1 MYWTILLS
9 VMMVA
14 LLQLVSYTR
23 LKQNVLV
30 VLGSAD
36 VRILS
41 ERVSAAIEYIESNED
56 QSIILFISG
65 GVKNAMVNES
75 SDRGQTEASKAASS
89 FEYEN
94 VKIVLDEK
102 ATNTAENFAY
112 LKRWVNSNFST
123 DEMPSIVITTS
134 DFHQDRAERIF
145 QGIMPEITPQWNLS
159 KSSCT
164 RCWSDEMIH
173 IKNVQSDITKAIHI
187 VQ

>member
-1 MYWTILLS
+1 MLLS
-9 VMMVA
+9 ILIV
-14 LLQLVSYTR
+14 LLLHIVSYTR
-23 LKQNVLV
+23 SRPDVLV
-30 VLGSAD
+30 VLGSSD
-36 VRILS
+36 DRILS
-41 ERVSAAIEYIESNED
+41 ERVSSAIEYIESNED

-65 GVKNAMVNES
+65 GVKNAMENES
-75 SDRGQTEASKAASS
+75 SDRSQTEASKAASS

-112 LKRWVNSNFST
+112 LKRWVNNNYSV

-134 DFHQDRAERIF
+134 DFHQDRAELIF

-159 KSSCT
+159 KSYCS
-164 RCWSDEMIH
+164 RCWSDERIH
-173 IKNVQSDITKAIHI
+173 IKNVQSDIMKAIHI

>member
-36 VRILS
+36 DRILS

-65 GVKNAMVNES
+65 GVKNAIVNES

>member
-9 VMMVA
+9 VMMVV

-23 LKQNVLV
+23 SKQNVLV

-36 VRILS
+36 DRILS

-56 QSIILFISG
+56 QPIILFISG
-65 GVKNAMVNES
+65 GVKNAIVNES
-75 SDRGQTEASKAASS
+75 SD
-89 FEYEN
+89 
-94 VKIVLDEK
+94 
-102 ATNTAENFAY
+102 
-112 LKRWVNSNFST
+112 SNFST

>member
-9 VMMVA
+9 VMMVV

-23 LKQNVLV
+23 SKQNVLV

-36 VRILS
+36 DRILS

-89 FEYEN
+89 FDYEN

-123 DEMPSIVITTS
+123 EEMPSIVITTS

>member
-36 VRILS
+36 DRILS

-89 FEYEN
+89 FDYEN

>member
-36 VRILS
+36 DRILS

-65 GVKNAMVNES
+65 GVKNAIVNES

-89 FEYEN
+89 FDYEN

>member
-23 LKQNVLV
+23 LKQNILV

-36 VRILS
+36 DRILS

-89 FEYEN
+89 FDYEN

-123 DEMPSIVITTS
+123 EEMPSIVITTS

>member
-36 VRILS
+36 DRILS

-65 GVKNAMVNES
+65 GVKNAIVNES
-75 SDRGQTEASKAASS
+75 SDRGETEASKAASS
-89 FEYEN
+89 FDYEN

-112 LKRWVNSNFST
+112 LKRWVNNNYSS

-134 DFHQDRAERIF
+134 DFHQDRAELIF

-173 IKNVQSDITKAIHI
+173 IKNVQSDIMKAIHI

>member
-36 VRILS
+36 DRILS

-65 GVKNAMVNES
+65 GVKNAIVNES
-75 SDRGQTEASKAASS
+75 SDRGETEASKAASS
-89 FEYEN
+89 FDYEN

-134 DFHQDRAERIF
+134 DFHQDRAELIF

-173 IKNVQSDITKAIHI
+173 IKNVQSDIMKAIHI

>member
-89 FEYEN
+89 FDYEN

>member
-89 FEYEN
+89 FDYEN

-123 DEMPSIVITTS
+123 EEMPSIVITTS

>member
-36 VRILS
+36 DRILS

-89 FEYEN
+89 FDYEN

-123 DEMPSIVITTS
+123 DEMPSIVITS
-134 DFHQDRAERIF
+134 ISSNNAL
-145 QGIMPEITPQWNLS
+145 LS
-159 KSSCT
+159 F
-164 RCWSDEMIH
+164 
-173 IKNVQSDITKAIHI
+173 A
-187 VQ
+187 

>member
-1 MYWTILLS
+1 
-9 VMMVA
+9 
-14 LLQLVSYTR
+14 
-23 LKQNVLV
+23 
-30 VLGSAD
+30 
-36 VRILS
+36 
-41 ERVSAAIEYIESNED
+41 
-56 QSIILFISG
+56 
-65 GVKNAMVNES
+65 
-75 SDRGQTEASKAASS
+75 
-89 FEYEN
+89 
-94 VKIVLDEK
+94 VLDEK

-123 DEMPSIVITTS
+123 EEMPSIVITTS

>member
-1 MYWTILLS
+1 
-9 VMMVA
+9 MVA

-36 VRILS
+36 DRILS

-123 DEMPSIVITTS
+123 EEMPSIVITTS

-173 IKNVQSDITKAIHI
+173 IKIVQSDITKAIHI

>member
-36 VRILS
+36 DRILS

-123 DEMPSIVITTS
+123 EEMPSIVITTS

>member
-1 MYWTILLS
+1 
-9 VMMVA
+9 MMVA

-36 VRILS
+36 DRILS

-89 FEYEN
+89 FDYEN

-123 DEMPSIVITTS
+123 EEMPSIVITTS

>member
-1 MYWTILLS
+1 MYWSLLLS

-14 LLQLVSYTR
+14 LLHIVSYR
-23 LKQNVLV
+23 RSKQNVLV

-36 VRILS
+36 DRILS

-56 QSIILFISG
+56 QPIILFISG
-65 GVKNAMVNES
+65 GVKNAIVNES
-75 SDRGQTEASKAASS
+75 SDHGQTEASKAASS

-112 LKRWVNSNFST
+112 LKRWVNSNFSN

>member
-36 VRILS
+36 DRILS

>member
-36 VRILS
+36 DRILS

-65 GVKNAMVNES
+65 GVKNAIVNES

-123 DEMPSIVITTS
+123 EEMPSIVITTS

>member
-36 VRILS
+36 DRILS

-89 FEYEN
+89 FDYEN

-112 LKRWVNSNFST
+112 LKRWVKSNFST
-123 DEMPSIVITTS
+123 EEMPSIVITTS

>member
-36 VRILS
+36 DRILS

-65 GVKNAMVNES
+65 GVKNAIVNES

-187 VQ
+187 VH

>member
-1 MYWTILLS
+1 MLLS
-9 VMMVA
+9 ILIV
-14 LLQLVSYTR
+14 LLLHIVSYTR
-23 LKQNVLV
+23 SRSRQDVLV
-30 VLGSAD
+30 VLGSSD
-36 VRILS
+36 DRILS
-41 ERVSAAIEYIESNED
+41 ERVSSAIEYIESNEN

-65 GVKNAMVNES
+65 GVKHAIVNES
-75 SDRGQTEASKAASS
+75 SDRGQTEASKAAGS

-94 VKIVLDEK
+94 VKIVLDEL

-112 LKRWVNSNFST
+112 LKRWVNNNFSN

-159 KSSCT
+159 KSYCS
-164 RCWSDEMIH
+164 RCWSDERIH

>member
-1 MYWTILLS
+1 
-9 VMMVA
+9 MVA

-36 VRILS
+36 DRILS

-89 FEYEN
+89 FDYEN

-123 DEMPSIVITTS
+123 EEMPSIVITTS

>member
-36 VRILS
+36 DRILS

-65 GVKNAMVNES
+65 GVKNAIVNES

-89 FEYEN
+89 FDYEN

-123 DEMPSIVITTS
+123 EEMPSIVITTS

>member
-1 MYWTILLS
+1 MLLS
-9 VMMVA
+9 ILIV
-14 LLQLVSYTR
+14 LLLHIVSYTR
-23 LKQNVLV
+23 SRPDVLV
-30 VLGSAD
+30 VLGSSD
-36 VRILS
+36 DRILS
-41 ERVSAAIEYIESNED
+41 ERVSSAIEYIESNED

-65 GVKNAMVNES
+65 GVKNAMENES
-75 SDRGQTEASKAASS
+75 SDRSQTEASKAASS

-112 LKRWVNSNFST
+112 LKRWVNSNYSV

-134 DFHQDRAERIF
+134 DFHQDRAELIF

-159 KSSCT
+159 KSYCS
-164 RCWSDEMIH
+164 RCWSDERIH
-173 IKNVQSDITKAIHI
+173 IKNVQSDIMKAIHI

>member
-1 MYWTILLS
+1 MLLS
-9 VMMVA
+9 ILIV
-14 LLQLVSYTR
+14 LLLHIVSYTR
-23 LKQNVLV
+23 SRPDVLV
-30 VLGSAD
+30 VLGSSD
-36 VRILS
+36 DRILS
-41 ERVSAAIEYIESNED
+41 ERVSSAIEYIESNED

-65 GVKNAMVNES
+65 GVKHAIVNES

-112 LKRWVNSNFST
+112 LKRWVNSNYSV

-134 DFHQDRAERIF
+134 DFHQDRAELIF

-159 KSSCT
+159 KSYCS
-164 RCWSDEMIH
+164 RCWSDERIH
-173 IKNVQSDITKAIHI
+173 IKNVQSDIMKAIHI

>member
-36 VRILS
+36 DRILS

-89 FEYEN
+89 FDYEN

-123 DEMPSIVITTS
+123 EEMPSIVITTS

>member
-1 MYWTILLS
+1 
-9 VMMVA
+9 MMVA

-36 VRILS
+36 DRILS

-65 GVKNAMVNES
+65 GVKNAIVNES

-123 DEMPSIVITTS
+123 EEMPSIVITTS